1 MLWVLDSQV
10 PPSMGFSRQEYW
22 NGLPLSSPGNLPK
35 SGIKLRSP
43 ASQAGSLLSEPP
55 VNPKGSPRGGLV
67 LGYNSQSRV
76 PQEWRLKPDPSWK
89 PHPPPVQP
97 IPCLDSR
104 TLLQVPPEAHS
115 PSTTGTGIPV
125 ASSTQRNSFL
135 RHLPDTHRDGIQKLG
150 RRDIIWHPLPVESEK
165 KWYKWTYLQNR
176 KRLTDLENELIVA
189 GPGGIIREFGMDMDT
204 LLYLKWIS
212 KEYHIAHDTLLNVMY
227 STWNCSMLCGSLEDR
242 GG

>member
-1 MLWVLDSQV
+1 MSDSAMLWVIDSQV

-22 NGLPLSSPGNLPK
+22 SGLPFSSPGNLPK
-35 SGIKLRSP
+35 SGIKLRAP

-76 PQEWRLKPDPSWK
+76 PQERRLKPDPSWK
-89 PHPPPVQP
+89 PHPPPVRP
-97 IPCLDSR
+97 IPCSDSR

-135 RHLPDTHRDGIQKLG
+135 RHLPDAQRDGIQKLW
-150 RRDIIWHPLPVESEK
+150 RWDIIWHRKIREERHHMASLTCGIGKEMIQMNLLTKQKETHRLRE
-165 KWYKWTYLQNR
+165 WTYGCWARRDN
-176 KRLTDLENELIVA
+176 
-189 GPGGIIREFGMDMDT
+189 
-204 LLYLKWIS
+204 
-212 KEYHIAHDTLLNVMY
+212 
-227 STWNCSMLCGSLEDR
+227 
-242 GG
+242 